1 MSQIEKAVAVTFAA
15 AGLFVAR
22 AVISFLMVYRA
33 HMDAYRMIR
42 HESKSVP
49 VGSPAFDQ
57 TSFAAIS
64 ILGQQHQAMT
74 GFILGTM
81 DALLKEFVFSS
92 EKKEES
98 SVHEISCKSEY
109 IEIIRKLM
117 DESSE
122 RVVKELASWATSVLA
137 GFDLKFEDVSLEP
150 DQPGDIGRS
159 HDILVIFRVT
169 GNGEDALRFQ
179 AAASRKL
186 SDLVSQVNTESTRML
201 RPQVRWS

>member
-1 MSQIEKAVAVTFAA
+1 MSKIEKAVAMTFAA

-22 AVISFLMVYRA
+22 AVISFSMVYKA
-33 HMDAYRMIR
+33 HMDAYRSIQRETKM
-42 HESKSVP
+42 VP
-49 VGSPAFDQ
+49 AGSPAFDQ
-57 TSFAAIS
+57 TTFATIS
-64 ILGQQHQAMT
+64 ILGQQNQAMT

-92 EKKEES
+92 EKKDEPT
-98 SVHEISCKSEY
+98 VHEISCKNEY
-109 IEIIRKLM
+109 VEIIRKLM

-122 RVVKELASWATSVLA
+122 RVVKDLASWATSVLS

-150 DQPGDIGRS
+150 DQPSDNGRS
-159 HDILVIFRVT
+159 HDILVIFRVI

-186 SDLVSQVNTESTRML
+186 SDLVSVVNTESTRML